1 MHLQSLPVYL
11 SSNRYYFIHTLNN
24 KFEVCSFTIE
34 IIRIDCQ
41 ETNMYTLISTIYMSC
56 QQEWPHFYLQHNR
69 ISYLPCGC
77 TRFKCVYMWRMAEIK
92 SLNIKS
98 LEIRHVE
105 LKDLEFINKLMEIEN
120 YDVGILN
127 LRMYSECSSTKLW
140 KCVNLQGEIIAI
152 DLNNLLPNDVAYDFS
167 LIINPIY
174 RGLGI

>member
-1 MHLQSLPVYL
+1 
-11 SSNRYYFIHTLNN
+11 
-24 KFEVCSFTIE
+24 
-34 IIRIDCQ
+34 
-41 ETNMYTLISTIYMSC
+41 
-56 QQEWPHFYLQHNR
+56 
-69 ISYLPCGC
+69 
-77 TRFKCVYMWRMAEIK
+77 MAEIK

-140 KCVNLQGEIIAI
+140 KCVENLQGEIIAI
-152 DLNNLLPNDVAYDFS
+152 DLNNLLPNDVAYGFS

-174 RGLGI
+174 RGLGISSLFKSQWPDQPYMGSESLKSVSFYSNVLECWRGKMLVFYGMVPKKLAEDYVKNYSPKENNTN